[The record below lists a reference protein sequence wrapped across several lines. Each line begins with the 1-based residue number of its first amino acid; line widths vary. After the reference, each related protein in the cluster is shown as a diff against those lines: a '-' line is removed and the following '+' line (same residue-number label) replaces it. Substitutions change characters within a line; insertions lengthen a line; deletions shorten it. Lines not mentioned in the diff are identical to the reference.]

1 MSVTEAVVADHGL
14 VSNIDN
20 KVVPME
26 ELALVL
32 LVRPVEV
39 AHVVSTTACDALK
52 GMQLQFL

>member
-32 LVRPVEV
+32 AVRPVEV
-39 AHVVSTTACDALK
+39 AHVSTAACDALR